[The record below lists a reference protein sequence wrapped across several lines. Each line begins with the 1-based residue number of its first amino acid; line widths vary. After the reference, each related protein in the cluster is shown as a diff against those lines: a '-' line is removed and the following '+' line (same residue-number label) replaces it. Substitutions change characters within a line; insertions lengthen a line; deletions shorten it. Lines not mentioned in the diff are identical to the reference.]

1 MAQELSSLVFEV
13 RKAEFKECLSTL
25 KQLWNIWQT
34 EGKAIVQCIQEISN
48 DKDIDFFSVEILD
61 DSPSSSSVQS
71 K

>member
-1 MAQELSSLVFEV
+1 M

-25 KQLWNIWQT
+25 EKLWNIWQT
-34 EGKAIVQCIQEISN
+34 EGKAIVQSIQEISN
-48 DKDIDFFSVEILD
+48 DEGIDFPSVEILD